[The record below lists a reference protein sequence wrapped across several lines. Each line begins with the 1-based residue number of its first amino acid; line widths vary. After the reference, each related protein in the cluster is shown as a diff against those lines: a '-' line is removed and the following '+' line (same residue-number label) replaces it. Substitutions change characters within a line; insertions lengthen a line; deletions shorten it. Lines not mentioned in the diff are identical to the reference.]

1 MTQYTRLTK
10 AELLDVIADLERQH
24 ARTQRELKKAS
35 RENDQ
40 LAVLLADGDL
50 VMREAIASI
59 IAEASDGE
67 APRTKTWYSH
77 PAVIE
82 RAQAAHARTNALHGG
97 RSWSE
102 FVETALLRE
111 TLALEQRYNNGEKF
125 VPMKG
130 AIRPGRSSVNRSWGS
145 RPRAAVAHAPEDPA

>member
-40 LAVLLADGDL
+40 LAVLLADGDRD
-50 VMREAIASI
+50 MREAIASI
-59 IAEASDGE
+59 IAEASASA

-82 RAQAAHARTNALHGG
+82 RAQAAHARTNALYGG

-102 FVETALLRE
+102 FVETALVRE
-111 TLALEQRYNNGEKF
+111 TLALEHRHNDGEQF
-125 VPMKG
+125 EPMKG
-130 AIRPGRSSVNRSWGS
+130 AIRPGRSAVNRSWGS
-145 RPRAAVAHAPEDPA
+145 KPRTAVASSPEDPA